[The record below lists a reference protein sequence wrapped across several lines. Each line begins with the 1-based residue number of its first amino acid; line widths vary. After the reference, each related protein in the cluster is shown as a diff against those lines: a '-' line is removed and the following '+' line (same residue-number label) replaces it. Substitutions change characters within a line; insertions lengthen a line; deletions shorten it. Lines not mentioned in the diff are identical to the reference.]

1 MEIDIYGRNLN
12 VNPKLRAYVERKME
26 KLDRYMPDIHEV
38 RVDLAVENSRS
49 DPEHTQIAQV
59 TLRHSRGTILRA
71 EERTS
76 DLYASVVGVVDKL
89 YRQIEKYNGRRR
101 RRTADEQDLFAAYET
116 AVALPDED

>member
-26 KLDRYMPDIHEV
+26 KLDRYMPDIQEV

-76 DLYASVVGVVDKL
+76 DLYASVDGVVDKL
-89 YRQIEKYNGRRR
+89 YRQIEKYKGRRR
-101 RRTADEQDLFAAYET
+101 R
-116 AVALPDED
+116 